1 MNGTLTNTLPP
12 SLKRDP
18 GNDAYRL
25 NYKAT

>member
-18 GNDAYRL
+18 GNGVYRL